1 MAQSNAF
8 EVPKHPRSDSFTA
21 PIRMDSNNFRN
32 PLSATAPRKKG
43 PQELTNVKMTN
54 IFDDTKAKIKIK
66 HAFGGTRTLHQSIQ
80 SFAAVTAG
88 DRVSVD
94 RLVYRIGKQICV
106 VDPENDNQQ
115 FFSGRHRS
123 VSNVLHF
130 SISYNQRHICMCEV
144 INQESLIADA
154 TAQLSVY
161 SLSSFTRL
169 KSLSHPSKAN
179 FISSTFCGDPKYIA
193 ALTDETERQII
204 LWQWEKEKTCKA
216 VSITLPILRL
226 SSAPCI
232 NIMLL
237 SSGPG
242 VLKSWFLGPDGT
254 FRSASMLP
262 TAKENENFIDHCW
275 LPQTFLPTSSA
286 TPTSTPTLYS
296 SGTVYR
302 MVALTDFDHHT
313 NAQKTSSFNH
323 GLQEINATDN
333 RVGMMMN
340 NVGNNTT
347 TFSPS
352 SSTSQRSFLS
362 SRMQNVFI
370 FEGSDVAVTNNS
382 NLVAPAITLELK
394 QILHVRVDLLSQGG
408 NLIVTLYVHRKCA
421 PVRTSIVLALI
432 IKCNPSNLISPF
444 ACSLL

>member
-1 MAQSNAF
+1 MAQSNSF
-8 EVPKHPRSDSFTA
+8 DVPKHTRRDSFTA
-21 PIRMDSNNFRN
+21 SIRMDSNTFRD
-32 PLSATAPRKKG
+32 PLSATISKKKG

-54 IFDDTKAKIKIK
+54 IFDDAKAKIKIK
-66 HAFGGTRTLHQSIQ
+66 RAFGGTRTSHQSIQ

-88 DRVSVD
+88 DRESVD
-94 RLVYRIGKQICV
+94 RLVYRVGKQICV

-130 SISYNQRHICMCEV
+130 SISHNQRHICMCEV
-144 INQESLIADA
+144 VNQEGLVTDA

-161 SLSSFTRL
+161 SLSNFTRL
-169 KSLSHPSKAN
+169 KTLSHPSKAN

-193 ALTDETERQII
+193 ALTDECDRQIV

-216 VSITLPILRL
+216 VSVNLPILRL
-226 SSAPCI
+226 SSAPCM

-254 FRSASMLP
+254 FRSASILP

-275 LPQTFLPTSSA
+275 LPQAPSPTSS
-286 TPTSTPTLYS
+286 PTPTLSS
-296 SGTVYR
+296 SGTVHR
-302 MVALTDFDHHT
+302 MVALTGCDHHT
-313 NAQKTSSFNH
+313 IAQKTSSFNH
-323 GLQEINATDN
+323 GLQDINTNDN
-333 RVGMMMN
+333 RAGMMMN
-340 NVGNNTT
+340 TMSNNTS

-370 FEGSDVAVTNNS
+370 FEGTDVAVTNNS

-394 QILHVRVDLLSQGG
+394 QILHVRVDLLAQGG
-408 NLIVTLYVHRKCA
+408 IVCYNVF
-421 PVRTSIVLALI
+421 
-432 IKCNPSNLISPF
+432 F
-444 ACSLL
+444 AFFCLFFI

>member
-1 MAQSNAF
+1 MAQSNTF
-8 EVPKHPRSDSFTA
+8 EVPKHPGRDSFTA
-21 PIRMDSNNFRN
+21 SIKMDSKTFRN

-66 HAFGGTRTLHQSIQ
+66 RAFGGTRTLHQSIQ
-80 SFAAVTAG
+80 SFTAVTAG
-88 DRVSVD
+88 DRESVD
-94 RLVYRIGKQICV
+94 RLVYRVGKQICV

-123 VSNVLHF
+123 LSNVLHF
-130 SISYNQRHICMCEV
+130 SISHNQRHICMCEV
-144 INQESLIADA
+144 INQESAITDA

-161 SLSSFTRL
+161 SLSNYTRL
-169 KSLSHPSKAN
+169 KTLSHPSKAN
-179 FISSTFCGDPKYIA
+179 FISSTFCGNPKYIA
-193 ALTDETERQII
+193 ALTDESDRQII

-216 VSITLPILRL
+216 VSINLPILRL
-226 SSAPCI
+226 SSAPCM

-254 FRSASMLP
+254 FRSACILP

-275 LPQTFLPTSSA
+275 LPQTFSSTSSA
-286 TPTSTPTLYS
+286 TPSATPTPTLFS
-296 SGTVYR
+296 SGTVHR
-302 MVALTDFDHHT
+302 MVALTGFDHHT
-313 NAQKTSSFNH
+313 TAQKTSSFKH
-323 GLQEINATDN
+323 GLQDINANHN
-333 RVGMMMN
+333 RAGMMMN
-340 NVGNNTT
+340 NVGNNTS

-362 SRMQNVFI
+362 SRMQNIFI
-370 FEGSDVAVTNNS
+370 FEGSDVAFTNNS

-394 QILHVRVDLLSQGG
+394 QILHVRVDLLAQGG
-408 NLIVTLYVHRKCA
+408 MLCCA
-421 PVRTSIVLALI
+421 F
-432 IKCNPSNLISPF
+432 C
-444 ACSLL
+444 